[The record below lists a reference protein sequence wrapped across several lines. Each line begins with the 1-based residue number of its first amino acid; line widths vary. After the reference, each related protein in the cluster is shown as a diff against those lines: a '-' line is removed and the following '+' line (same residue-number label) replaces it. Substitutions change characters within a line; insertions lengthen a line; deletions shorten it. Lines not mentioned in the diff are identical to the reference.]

1 MAQEWITTEEAA
13 QIVGV
18 TPHQIRHLLRER
30 VLQGQKFARS
40 WMVSRASAEKYA
52 ATERKPGPKTTISD

>member
-18 TPHQIRHLLRER
+18 TPHQIRHLLREG
-30 VLQGQKFARS
+30 VLRGRKFARS
-40 WMVSRASAEKYA
+40 WMVERASAEKYA
-52 ATERKPGPKTTISD
+52 ATERKPGPKAVS